1 MPESAKP
8 RVAVIG
14 LGSMGFGMATSL
26 RRAGLEVT
34 GCDVSADS
42 VKRFV
47 ADGGK
52 GAGTP
57 AEAAKTADIVV
68 SVVVNAAQTETIL
81 FGANGVAETLGKGAV
96 FVSSATM
103 DPDVAR
109 RLAKQL
115 EATGRHYLDAPISG
129 GAQRAA
135 QGELTILASGS
146 PAAFAKARPA
156 LDAMAA
162 KLYEL
167 GDDAGQ
173 GAAFKMINQLLA
185 GVHIAA
191 ASEAIAFAAKQGL
204 DIRKV
209 YEVITASAGNSW
221 MFENRMPHVLDGD
234 YTPRSAVEIFVKDL
248 GIIQDMA
255 RSQKFPVPV
264 AAAALQMFLMTAAS
278 GMGRDDDASVAR
290 MYAQRHRHASARRTE
305 IEARSKRGRSMP
317 RFAAN
322 LSMMFTEVPFLDRFD
337 AAAKAGFTSVEFL
350 FPYDH
355 PAEAVG
361 ERLKRNGLT
370 QALFNLPPGNWDA
383 GEKGF
388 AALPERFDDL
398 KRSLETALPYAKATG
413 VKRLHLMA
421 GIANRSEAKAVEQFY
436 KSVAWAAEFFA
447 PHGLDVV
454 IEPINARNVPGY
466 FLNDFR
472 LRARPDHRA
481 EDSEPE
487 TAVRHLSLPDHSWRR
502 HHAAARDDADHRPRP
517 DRQHSLAQRARRRG
531 AELSVPV
538 RRARPA
544 RLWRLRRLRI

>member
-1 MPESAKP
+1 MPASVKP

-26 RRAGLEVT
+26 RRAGFEVT

-57 AEAAKTADIVV
+57 AEAAKSADIAV
-68 SVVVNAAQTETIL
+68 SVAQTEAIL
-81 FGANGVAETLGKGAV
+81 FGPNGVAETLGKGAV
-96 FVSSATM
+96 FISSATM

-115 EATGRHYLDAPISG
+115 EATERHYLDAPISG

-221 MFENRMPHVLDGD
+221 MFENRMPHVLEGD
-234 YTPRSAVEIFVKDL
+234 YSPRSAVEIFVKDL
-248 GIIQDMA
+248 GIIQDMMTTPRWRGCMPGSPA
-255 RSQKFPVPV
+255 RICP
-264 AAAALQMFLMTAAS
+264 
-278 GMGRDDDASVAR
+278 
-290 MYAQRHRHASARRTE
+290 
-305 IEARSKRGRSMP
+305 
-317 RFAAN
+317 
-322 LSMMFTEVPFLDRFD
+322 
-337 AAAKAGFTSVEFL
+337 
-350 FPYDH
+350 
-355 PAEAVG
+355 
-361 ERLKRNGLT
+361 
-370 QALFNLPPGNWDA
+370 
-383 GEKGF
+383 
-388 AALPERFDDL
+388 
-398 KRSLETALPYAKATG
+398 
-413 VKRLHLMA
+413 
-421 GIANRSEAKAVEQFY
+421 ANRSNSKT
-436 KSVAWAAEFFA
+436 KKGTLDAAFCRQSL
-447 PHGLDVV
+447 HDVH
-454 IEPINARNVPGY
+454 RRFVP
-466 FLNDFR
+466 
-472 LRARPDHRA
+472 
-481 EDSEPE
+481 
-487 TAVRHLSLPDHSWRR
+487 
-502 HHAAARDDADHRPRP
+502 
-517 DRQHSLAQRARRRG
+517 
-531 AELSVPV
+531 
-538 RRARPA
+538 
-544 RLWRLRRLRI
+544 